1 VDTGITRGGY
11 SGAAQPLQA
20 QMVVKPV
27 ENQPG
32 PMVIQSSSAY
42 PPVPVSSASI
52 EMLKD
57 SYEAVRSGRLRDPQT
72 IRDLADRFKALAN
85 DPNID
90 VDAMKAAQILYHRA
104 WMYEQKSN
112 EKSRVAVPAESSV
125 QSTINER
132 GQANDNIY
140 TGG

>member
-1 VDTGITRGGY
+1 
-11 SGAAQPLQA
+11 
-20 QMVVKPV
+20 M
-27 ENQPG
+27 
-32 PMVIQSSSAY
+32 
-42 PPVPVSSASI
+42 
-52 EMLKD
+52 
-57 SYEAVRSGRLRDPQT
+57 RSGRLRDPQT
-72 IRDLADRFKALAN
+72 IRDIADQFKALAN

-112 EKSRVAVPAESSV
+112 EKRRVPVPAESPV
-125 QSTINER
+125 QSTVKER